1 MDKSE
6 QVSQDLKQADSN
18 ATKSESGLQDKG
30 ATLVSLATERLE
42 QQILQRP
49 SIALKDRCVFYT
61 SVPKAEED
69 QEEFDDRK
77 NIEIVNINRGLCLI
91 ATAWAVS
98 YGKSTIWT
106 VVSYSENDIIGDSRY
121 AEYEENMSR
130 SMARHCSG
138 TVYVV
143 SMRPKQLSKYKDIW
157 GNVAYPE
164 LLARFSAGQDRAP
177 TKLISVDAVNP
188 SNQFLL
194 DWNTQEVQE
203 AVEPEDPDFLELEEP
218 QVHNRDTCNCTANVE
233 YEPPGEDWFG

>member
-98 YGKSTIWT
+98 YGKSTIW
-106 VVSYSENDIIGDSRY
+106 VRIAMDSHEKHISKR
-121 AEYEENMSR
+121 EYF
-130 SMARHCSG
+130 
-138 TVYVV
+138 Y
-143 SMRPKQLSKYKDIW
+143 
-157 GNVAYPE
+157 
-164 LLARFSAGQDRAP
+164 
-177 TKLISVDAVNP
+177 
-188 SNQFLL
+188 
-194 DWNTQEVQE
+194 
-203 AVEPEDPDFLELEEP
+203 
-218 QVHNRDTCNCTANVE
+218 
-233 YEPPGEDWFG
+233 

>member
-18 ATKSESGLQDKG
+18 ATKSEYGSQDKG
-30 ATLVSLATERLE
+30 ATLASLATERLE

-49 SIALKDRCVFYT
+49 SIALKNRCVFYT
-61 SVPKAEED
+61 SVPKEEED
-69 QEEFDDRK
+69 QEEFNERK
-77 NIEIVNINRGLCLI
+77 NIESVNINRGLCLI

-106 VVSYSENDIIGDSRY
+106 VVSYSENDIIGDS
-121 AEYEENMSR
+121 
-130 SMARHCSG
+130 SG

-164 LLARFSAGQDRAP
+164 LLARSSAGQDRAP

-188 SNQFLL
+188 NNQFLL
-194 DWNTQEVQE
+194 DWNSQEVQK
-203 AVEPEDPDFLELEEP
+203 AVEPEDPDYLELEEP